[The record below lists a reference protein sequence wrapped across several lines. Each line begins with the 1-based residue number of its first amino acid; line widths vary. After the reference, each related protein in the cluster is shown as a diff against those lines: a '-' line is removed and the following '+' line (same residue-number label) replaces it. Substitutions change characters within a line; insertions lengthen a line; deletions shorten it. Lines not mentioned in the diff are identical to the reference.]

1 MLALLLRVTIC
12 FVLFINY
19 GTCET
24 DQVWPNSLDRRPP
37 WLHASSVKETDK
49 EFKDM
54 ILEKIAVQDEKIQ
67 KQEEKN
73 FKQDEKIQQLESEN
87 AALKSKL
94 DLHQSHFQETLDIAI
109 SKSEVTSLM
118 SVPNSCFDLWQHGV
132 TLSQTLVIDFDGKG
146 RGSMPI
152 TVECDFST
160 NATKVGVAKTINF
173 RNCDSNACDE
183 QKIIT
188 NEKTLPLL
196 LALIN
201 TSESCSQTIQFD
213 CILAPLHVGLIHLCT
228 YL

>member
-1 MLALLLRVTIC
+1 MKQSSTVKSNMLALLLRVTIC
-12 FVLFINY
+12 FVLFFNY

-24 DQVWPNSLDRRPP
+24 DQ
-37 WLHASSVKETDK
+37 

-54 ILEKIAVQDEKIQ
+54 ILEKISGQDDKIQ

-73 FKQDEKIQQLESEN
+73 FKQDEKIQQLETEN

-94 DLHQSHFQETLDIAI
+94 NQLHFQESLDIAI

-132 TLSQTLVIDFDGKG
+132 TLSQTLVMDFDGKG

-160 NATKVGVAKTINF
+160 NATKVGAAKTINF
-173 RNCDSNACDE
+173 QNCDSNACDE
-183 QKIIT
+183 QKIISD
-188 NEKTLPLL
+188 EETLPQL

-201 TSESCSQTIQFD
+201 SSASCSQTIQFD
-213 CILAPLHVGLIHLCT
+213 CILAPLHVSLIQLCM
-228 YL
+228 YNKS

>member
-24 DQVWPNSLDRRPP
+24 DQ
-37 WLHASSVKETDK
+37 

-94 DLHQSHFQETLDIAI
+94 DLHQSHFQESLDIAI
-109 SKSEVTSLM
+109 SKSEVNSLM

-183 QKIIT
+183 QKIMAD
-188 NEKTLPLL
+188 EETLPQL
-196 LALIN
+196 LALMN
-201 TSESCSQTIQFD
+201 SSASCSQTIQFD
-213 CILAPLHVGLIHLCT
+213 CILAPLHVGLIQLCT
-228 YL
+228 YLHIINVVCKASNS

>member
-24 DQVWPNSLDRRPP
+24 DQ
-37 WLHASSVKETDK
+37 

-73 FKQDEKIQQLESEN
+73 FKQDEKILQLESEN

-94 DLHQSHFQETLDIAI
+94 
-109 SKSEVTSLM
+109 EVTSLM
-118 SVPNSCFDLWQHGV
+118 LVPNSCFDLWQHGV
-132 TLSQTLVIDFDGKG
+132 TLSQTLVMDFDGKG

-160 NATKVGVAKTINF
+160 NATQVGVAKTINF
-173 RNCDSNACDE
+173 QNCDSNACDE
-183 QKIIT
+183 QKIIAD
-188 NEKTLPLL
+188 EETLPQL
-196 LALIN
+196 LALMN
-201 TSESCSQTIQFD
+201 SSASCSQTIQFD
-213 CILAPLHVGLIHLCT
+213 CVLAPLHVSLSYIFS
-228 YL
+228 

>member
-24 DQVWPNSLDRRPP
+24 DQ
-37 WLHASSVKETDK
+37 

-94 DLHQSHFQETLDIAI
+94 DLHQSHFQESLDIAI
-109 SKSEVTSLM
+109 SKGEVTSLM

-132 TLSQTLVIDFDGKG
+132 TSSQTFVIDFDGKG
-146 RGSMPI
+146 QGSMPI

-188 NEKTLPLL
+188 NEKTLPQL

-201 TSESCSQTIQFD
+201 TSASCSQTIQFD
-213 CILAPLHVGLIHLCT
+213 CILAPLHVSLIQLRM
-228 YL
+228 YNKL

>member
-24 DQVWPNSLDRRPP
+24 DQ
-37 WLHASSVKETDK
+37 

-54 ILEKIAVQDEKIQ
+54 ILQKIAVQDKKIQ

-73 FKQDEKIQQLESEN
+73 FKQDEKIKQLETEN
-87 AALKSKL
+87 SALKSKL
-94 DLHQSHFQETLDIAI
+94 DWHQSHFQESLDIAI

-132 TLSQTLVIDFDGKG
+132 TSSQTLVIDFDGKG
-146 RGSMPI
+146 QGSMPI

-183 QKIIT
+183 QKIMADEE
-188 NEKTLPLL
+188 NLPQL
-196 LALIN
+196 LALMN
-201 TSESCSQTIQFD
+201 SSASCSQTIQFD
-213 CILAPLHVGLIHLCT
+213 CILAPLHVGLIQLCT